1 MNKRSKLKG
10 ANVPSPFGGSQVEWI
25 LAPIAKM
32 AMEKLIFASRDA
44 TSSRSHLQIDAAA
57 HDFLQKSA
65 ELTSEDRSRSPNG
78 DQNFVLWIIT

>member
-1 MNKRSKLKG
+1 MHKRSKLKG

-44 TSSRSHLQIDAAA
+44 TSSRSHIDAAA